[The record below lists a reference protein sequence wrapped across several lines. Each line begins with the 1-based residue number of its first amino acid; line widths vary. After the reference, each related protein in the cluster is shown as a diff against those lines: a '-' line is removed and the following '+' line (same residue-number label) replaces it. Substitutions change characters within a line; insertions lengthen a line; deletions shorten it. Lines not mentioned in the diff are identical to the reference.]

1 MLAGGRIQAPESLDP
16 ERGRYLFYLSLLSV
30 GGRGAL
36 GETLRKQADSVITV
50 RCKQGEYTMPADVW
64 ASYRRLYPS
73 ADDEFARMSI
83 WLELNAAKRPAAP
96 ASAPRFVANWFKKVR
111 AAQPARV
118 QRELIVDLLTGRTHG
133 NHRAD
138 NNVID
143 IEAAPARLVG

>member
-1 MLAGGRIQAPESLDP
+1 
-16 ERGRYLFYLSLLSV
+16 
-30 GGRGAL
+30 
-36 GETLRKQADSVITV
+36 VITV
-50 RCKQGEYTMPADVW
+50 RCKDGSEYQMPADVW

-73 ADDEFARMSI
+73 ADDEFAKMTI
-83 WLELNAAKRPAAP
+83 WLELNPHKWPLSP
-96 ASAPRFVANWFKKVR
+96 KSAPKTVSNWFKKVR

-143 IEAAPARLVG
+143 IEAAPARRVG

>member
-1 MLAGGRIQAPESLDP
+1 MGDTP
-16 ERGRYLFYLSLLSV
+16 
-30 GGRGAL
+30 
-36 GETLRKQADSVITV
+36 RKEADSVITV

-96 ASAPRFVANWFKKVR
+96 ATAPRFVDNWFKKVR
-111 AAQPARV
+111 AAKPERV
-118 QRELIVDLLTGRTHG
+118 QRELLVDLLTGRTHG
-133 NHRAD
+133 TRRD

-143 IEAAPARLVG
+143 IEAAPARRVG

>member
-1 MLAGGRIQAPESLDP
+1 MLAGGRIQAPESLDARKGGDTP
-16 ERGRYLFYLSLLSV
+16 STSHFCLWGV
-30 GGRGAL
+30 GGAVGDTPPLRGA
-36 GETLRKQADSVITV
+36 TVITV

-64 ASYRRLYPS
+64 AGYRRLYPT

-133 NHRAD
+133 TRRGD
-138 NNVID
+138 NIID
-143 IEAAPARLVG
+143 IEAAPARRVG

>member
-1 MLAGGRIQAPESLDP
+1 MLAGGRIQAPESLDA
-16 ERGRYLFYLSLLSV
+16 RKGGDTSLPLILPV

-36 GETLRKQADSVITV
+36 GDRTAITGGYVITV
-50 RCKQGEYTMPADVW
+50 RCKSGEYQMPADVW
-64 ASYRRLYPS
+64 ASYRRLYAS

-83 WLELNAAKRPAAP
+83 WLELNAAKRPASP

-118 QRELIVDLLTGRTHG
+118 QRELVVDLLTGRKH
-133 NHRAD
+133 ASD

-143 IEAAPARLVG
+143 IEIPARRLG